1 MKTLSIGFLLKTNNT
16 QYEIQYRYRNK
27 QGFCSI
33 WLRNTMFTR
42 ECPIAVNRAFHDYFH
57 RKLTAQA
64 LNEVLV
70 KFFEKYV

>member
-42 ECPIAVNRAFHDYFH
+42 ECPIAINRAFHDYFH
-57 RKLTAQA
+57 RKLNAQA

>member
-1 MKTLSIGFLLKTNNT
+1 MKTLSIGFLLKTNNA
-16 QYEIQYRYRNK
+16 QYDVQYRYRNK

-42 ECPIAVNRAFHDYFH
+42 ECPIAINRAFHDYFH